1 LVLVRARSYIRWAG
15 LPLEDCANELAAGSL
30 HDLYGADVARGRG
43 LRSRRV
49 LVHRM
54 AGSARRA
61 ASSGRVGWVETAPI
75 AVLRFSRS
83 FGYRFPARL
92 WRPLGIS
99 WFGGTI
105 ARSGA
110 RRTGPPPGAPIGIKA
125 LTP

>member
-49 LVHRM
+49 LVHRL

-61 ASSGRVGWVETAPI
+61 ASSGRVGWVETAPMSGFCDFRDPLDT
-75 AVLRFSRS
+75 VFLRACGGLWVFPGLAGRSRA
-83 FGYRFPARL
+83 PAQDGPGGRMG
-92 WRPLGIS
+92 RP
-99 WFGGTI
+99 
-105 ARSGA
+105 
-110 RRTGPPPGAPIGIKA
+110 
-125 LTP
+125 